1 MYKDLFA
8 EIQIKNII
16 IKNRI
21 IFCGGE
27 SGFAKKGQPTTKFEE
42 YYLERA
48 RGGVGLIELE
58 PNLLF
63 NKCNISNWRE
73 FIRRIK
79 TYNTKIVA
87 TFDLQNFVLNSK
99 ESSFEKS
106 ILELTDLLHNVGI
119 DGISFIF
126 KNEKQLNCFI
136 REELLIRIGH
146 KHNEDFLIGL
156 HLPASGIKDN
166 KLLENFLKESVVD
179 YLAIP
184 SYEESFKLDVPIT
197 IVKSVSFAEPESCD
211 KLLRDCDVDLLELN
225 KQLKCDPH
233 WPLKAE
239 LGKENEIRKC
249 YCDKEERCVIP
260 TGQIT
265 CVFNPYLGFEY
276 KYSENNMIPAAK
288 IKNIVVVGSSVA
300 GMQVAITAS
309 KRGHVVFLLEEDDE
323 LGNNLKVTNGMEIVT
338 WYVEELKRNQVDV
351 RIGLPVTSQHIAVL
365 KPDIVIIDGLDS
377 PNIKSIASSFCEKGV
392 QVIFMNYT
400 RCDLGDAIMSG
411 FNIAIGI

>member
-1 MYKDLFA
+1 MHKALFA
-8 EIQIKNII
+8 EIQIKNTI

-21 IFCGGE
+21 IFCGGK

-58 PNLLF
+58 PDLLF
-63 NKCNISNWRE
+63 NKYNISNWRE
-73 FIRRIK
+73 FVRRTK
-79 TYNTKIVA
+79 TYNTKIIV
-87 TFDLQNFVLNSK
+87 TFDLESFALNY
-99 ESSFEKS
+99 EEANYEKS
-106 ILELTDLLHNVGI
+106 ILDVSDLLHYVGI

-126 KNEKQLNCFI
+126 KNEKQLNYFI
-136 REELLIRIGH
+136 REELLTRICH
-146 KHNEDFLIGL
+146 KYNENFLIGV
-156 HLPASGIKDN
+156 HLPACVIKDN

-179 YLAIP
+179 YLIIP
-184 SYEESFKLDVPIT
+184 SCKESFELDVPIA
-197 IVKSVSFAEPESCD
+197 IVKSVSLTEPERCD
-211 KLLRDCDVDLLELN
+211 KLLRDCHVDLVALN

-239 LGKENEIRKC
+239 LGKDNEIRRC
-249 YCDKEERCVIP
+249 YCDKEERCVTP
-260 TGQIT
+260 TEQIT

-276 KYSENNMIPAAK
+276 KYSENNMVPAAK
-288 IKNIVVVGSSVA
+288 IKNIVVVGGGIA

-309 KRGHVVFLLEEDDE
+309 KRGHNIFLLEEDNE
-323 LGNNLKVTNGMEIVT
+323 LGNNLKVTNGLEVVT

-365 KPDIVIIDGLDS
+365 KPDVVIIDGFGN
-377 PNIKSIASSFCEKGV
+377 PAVKSIASCFCEKGV
-392 QVIFMNYT
+392 QVIFMDHT
-400 RCDLGDAIMSG
+400 RYDLADAIICG